1 MSRSAPK
8 VKRTGI
14 KPIGSLSTRV
24 ISGNLSKRFML
35 AEHLDDR
42 VSATVAQIEYQ
53 CEGHYCHVE
62 VVDKANVYYVWLG
75 PTGRK
80 IMPRT
85 LDGEKVK
92 RTKGNVPRVRSSSKE
107 R

>member
-1 MSRSAPK
+1 MSLRRAMK
-8 VKRTGI
+8 HQLKRTGI
-14 KPIGSLSTRV
+14 KPIGSQSTRV
-24 ISGNLSKRFML
+24 ISGNLSKRFFL

-42 VSATVAQIEYQ
+42 VSASVAQIEYQ
-53 CEGHYCHVE
+53 CMGHYCHVE
-62 VVDKANVYYVWLG
+62 VIEKAHLYYVWLG

-85 LDGEKVK
+85 LSSEKIT
-92 RTKGNVPRVRSSSKE
+92 RTKGRVPRVRQS